1 MFSVVISVIKSS
13 WLDVPDK
20 TVQKLSSL
28 NWSHWILE
36 LLNQSMDWIML
47 PGSEITILILKSSP
61 RFIFIT
67 SGLKLISNNP
77 SSKIV
82 IFYTS

>member
-1 MFSVVISVIKSS
+1 
-13 WLDVPDK
+13 
-20 TVQKLSSL
+20 
-28 NWSHWILE
+28 
-36 LLNQSMDWIML
+36 ML

-82 IFYTS
+82 IFSTSSMQSSLIIYWIV